1 MAIGAIIGIISSVIQ
16 AVRAFSPPEPPQ
28 SQAADKLFSQLDAM
42 GQGSIQSGDLQSA
55 FDRIS
60 GASASPASATGTPV
74 SATDLFSKL
83 DGDSDGKITRSEFS
97 ASINQLAGQL
107 DQHYMRMRMQGS
119 CAMPTAG
126 NDAGFTREELT
137 TQIANIAGNFDRA
150 DADGNGRVSL
160 REARAFLQAGSAD
173 PAAAVQT
180 AATDNRNVEMML
192 QVVRLMQAYG
202 VVQGPG
208 NTASSGTDNGNTA
221 ASRISVLG

>member
-1 MAIGAIIGIISSVIQ
+1 
-16 AVRAFSPPEPPQ
+16 
-28 SQAADKLFSQLDAM
+28 M

-60 GASASPASATGTPV
+60 GASASPASAAGTPV

-107 DQHYMRMRMQGS
+107 DQHYMRMRMPGA
-119 CAMPTAG
+119 CALPPAG

-137 TQIANIAGNFDRA
+137 SQIANIAGNFDRA

-160 REARAFLQAGSAD
+160 REARAFLQPDAGGSATT
-173 PAAAVQT
+173 AQT
-180 AATDNRNVEMML
+180 ASADNRNVELML

-202 VVQGPG
+202 VVNGANG
-208 NTASSGTDNGNTA
+208 TANNGNDGNSTA